1 VRELVV
7 NRVAVMSSSLPE
19 VPNIL
24 YCGSRENTNESR
36 DQLLRSETLEA
47 ALTRLTG
54 VMGVIHAVD
63 HKEHVAGRHHYVFKL
78 ECTWPKGKAKVILD
92 SKVGSVKLRNEGYD
106 VNIKTREKGGYS
118 FIILS
123 PHEVVYQVVYQH
135 PFHSPVV
142 LGERQA
148 ARTAHPHRRMLG
160 DPRDPQKEL
169 DSLVFKLNRP
179 YSPLDEFSVQK
190 IASTHG
196 GELARAK
203 DMVGTILKRA
213 ILGNGNCWRYVLVKG
228 DSARDVQ
235 LRMLFLSFGRECD
248 GSKNGLKA
256 VHHPPAIGRK
266 EDEST
271 VEICVRPSHLR
282 LIGVLDP
289 STLKKTAD
297 DLAILMG
304 QMGTVSI

>member
-1 VRELVV
+1 
-7 NRVAVMSSSLPE
+7 MSSSLPE

-24 YCGSRENTNESR
+24 YCPPSWHPLYRENTKEFT

-54 VMGVIHAVD
+54 VTGVIHAVD
-63 HKEHVAGRHHYVFKL
+63 YKEHMNGRQRYVFKL
-78 ECTWPKGKAKVILD
+78 ECAWPKGKAKAVLD

-106 VNIKTREKGGYS
+106 VNIKTKEKGGYS
-118 FIILS
+118 FIILR

-142 LGERQA
+142 IGERQA

-169 DSLVFKLNRP
+169 DSLVFRLNRP
-179 YSPLDEFSVQK
+179 YCPLDEFSVQK

-228 DSARDVQ
+228 ESARDVQ
-235 LRMLFLSFGRECD
+235 LRMLFLSFGREYD

-256 VHHPPAIGRK
+256 VHHPAAIGQQK

-282 LIGVLDP
+282 LIGLLDP